1 MRLAL
6 IFLTKNKKETEKM
19 LDINVNELRAAA
31 STLRAGDKIL
41 LSGRVYTA
49 RDAAHARM
57 VRSLEK
63 GESLPFEIKDAVI
76 YYAGP
81 TPQKN
86 GLAIGSC
93 GPTTSSRMDVY
104 TPRLLDLGLL
114 AMIGK
119 GIRSRDVTETQIRNK
134 ALYFC
139 AIGGA
144 GAIAASHIKSAEV
157 IAYPDLGCEAIR
169 LLEFDR
175 FPLFV
180 GTDIYGKSIY
190 DR

>member
-1 MRLAL
+1 
-6 IFLTKNKKETEKM
+6 M
-19 LDINVNELRAAA
+19 LEINVSELRALAQ
-31 STLRAGDKIL
+31 SLKAGDKIL
-41 LSGRVYTA
+41 LSGKVYTA

-57 VRSLEK
+57 IKSLED
-63 GESLPFEIKDAVI
+63 GETLPFDIKDAVI

-81 TPQKN
+81 TPEKN

-119 GIRSRDVTETQIRNK
+119 GERSKAVTEAQIRNG

-144 GAIAASHIKSAEV
+144 GAVAASHIKSAETV
-157 IAYPDLGCEAIR
+157 AYSDLGCEAVR
-169 LLEFDR
+169 LLEFDN

-190 DR
+190 NR

>member
-1 MRLAL
+1 
-6 IFLTKNKKETEKM
+6 M
-19 LDINVNELRAAA
+19 LEINVAELRESAKD
-31 STLRAGDKIL
+31 LRAGDMIL
-41 LSGRVYTA
+41 LSGKVYTA

-57 VRSLEK
+57 IKALDS
-63 GESLPFEIKDAVI
+63 GEDLPFDIKDAVI

-81 TPQKN
+81 TPEKN

-93 GPTTSSRMDVY
+93 GPTTSSRMDIFS
-104 TPRLLDLGLL
+104 PKLLDLGLA

-119 GIRSRDVTETQIRNK
+119 GARNSAVTEAQVRNG
-134 ALYFC
+134 ALYLV

-144 GAIAASHIKSAEV
+144 GAVAASHIKSATTV
-157 IAYPDLGCEAIR
+157 AYEDLGCEAVR

-180 GTDIYGKSIY
+180 GTDVYGKSIY

>member
-1 MRLAL
+1 
-6 IFLTKNKKETEKM
+6 M
-19 LDINVNELRAAA
+19 LELNVSELRALAP
-31 STLRAGDKIL
+31 TLHAGDKIL
-41 LSGRVYTA
+41 LSGKVYTA

-57 VRSLEK
+57 ISSLEK
-63 GESLPFEIKDAVI
+63 GEALPFDIKGAVI

-81 TPQKN
+81 TPEKN

-104 TPRLLDLGLL
+104 TPKLLDLGLL

-119 GIRSRDVTETQIRNK
+119 GERSKAVTEAQVRNGS
-134 ALYFC
+134 LYLV
-139 AIGGA
+139 AVGGA
-144 GAIAASHIKSAEV
+144 GAVAASHIKSAETV
-157 IAYPDLGCEAIR
+157 AYSDLGCEAVR
-169 LLEFDR
+169 LLEFHK

-190 DR
+190 ER